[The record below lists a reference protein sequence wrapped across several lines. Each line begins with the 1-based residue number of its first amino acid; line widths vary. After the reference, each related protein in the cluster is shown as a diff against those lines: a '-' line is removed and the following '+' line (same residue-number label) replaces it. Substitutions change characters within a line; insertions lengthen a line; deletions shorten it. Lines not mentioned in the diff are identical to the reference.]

1 MIIQL
6 SKKDLEKVSKKDV
19 IALFVTFAR
28 RAEKNH
34 WILSRISGLRTQ
46 IWKQEYETVLQ
57 IT

>member
-34 WILSRISGLRTQ
+34 
-46 IWKQEYETVLQ
+46 
-57 IT
+57 